1 MENFN
6 PWLWLFNLWEQ
17 IAKLFD
23 VLIEF
28 LTSEITIAGETF
40 SPIDGL
46 AVMTGIFILLYLI
59 KKFIPGT

>member
-28 LTSEITIAGETF
+28 LTSEITIVGETF